1 MSYEFNQK
9 DSAWS
14 IPNPYRFEN
23 VFLFVAAIIM
33 LIGGVLVTLAA
44 REYMSTNEMKLGAAT
59 MALAAILFGG
69 AAKTGIQCL
78 AQMRFFFGRQFPI
91 GLADQLPVS
100 TTGDSPAAVQVRE
113 IMRQRAIEFEEPTGP
128 LNGVLYSL
136 IKPLITSP
144 PTIQVAA
151 SQHFH
156 SLCAMTAILLSL
168 FANYMVIHGLPHEG
182 IVSWAYLPLTGLSLL
197 TPFRSQQP
205 DSVPSPKLMLAK
217 VVGFAALAI
226 IGPVLIQHTV
236 PAWPIPPMWGA
247 PALLLIG
254 SMTAS
259 GLFLISLFKQ
269 IDDVKATDVSC
280 VQTTIAMNCPPSQ
293 LWTEISRDFQDNW
306 VRGIPN
312 RAYTNTPPDVS
323 ASERG
328 SFTGNVLEETQ
339 PMPTDISVFTSLGEA
354 WKEGYA
360 RYLIL
365 LSLWGILL
373 STAGVWI
380 GVHYASQFVEMERME
395 ISRII
400 LVVMALEISTM
411 LSFKIAHL
419 LWSRMYFRSRLMWIE
434 VAGTYQT
441 SQMSLGNQFTG
452 NAQSSSTLTRI
463 EDATLRVWSTDIV
476 SVAFGK
482 TGSRYIM
489 AMAPAESFVKATA
502 DKLKLFASEQS
513 SITTLTSSRDIDK
526 ISSMR
531 ALGKAMEGDSSALLE
546 MAAPKATEL
555 DVLSAPDVSRSRN
568 GTVKFFDDA
577 KKFGFIIGDDS
588 VERFFNLTQ
597 TAGKVFTKGERVSF
611 DAVNAT
617 RGPQANNVRKIRN

>member
-14 IPNPYRFEN
+14 FPNPYRFEN
-23 VFLFVAAIIM
+23 IFLFVASVIM
-33 LIGGVLVTLAA
+33 LAGGVLVTLAA
-44 REYMSTNEMKLGAAT
+44 RDYMTANEMKVGAAT

-69 AAKTGIQCL
+69 AAKMGIQCL
-78 AQMRFFFGRQFPI
+78 GQMRFFFGRQFPI

-100 TTGDSPAAVQVRE
+100 TSGDSPAAVHVRE
-113 IMRQRAIEFEEPTGP
+113 VMRQRAVEFEEPTGP

-144 PTIQVAA
+144 PTIQIAA

-156 SLCAMTAILLSL
+156 SLCAMTAILVSL
-168 FANYMVIHGLPHEG
+168 FANYMVIRGLPHEG

-197 TPFRSQQP
+197 TPFRGAKAE
-205 DSVPSPKLMLAK
+205 VMPSSNSMLGK
-217 VVGFAALAI
+217 VVGFATLAI

-236 PAWPIPPMWGA
+236 PAWHIPPMWGA

-269 IDDVKATDVSC
+269 IDDVKVTDVSC

-312 RAYTNTPPDVS
+312 RAYTNMPPDVS

-339 PMPTDISVFTSLGEA
+339 PMPTDISVFNSLGEA

-365 LSLWGILL
+365 LSLWGIIL
-373 STAGVWI
+373 SAAGVWI
-380 GVHYASQFVEMERME
+380 GVHFADKFVDMERME
-395 ISRII
+395 ISRVI

-441 SQMSLGNQFTG
+441 STMSLGNQFTG

-476 SVAFGK
+476 TVAFGK

-502 DKLKLFASEQS
+502 DKLIRFASEQS
-513 SITTLTSSRDIDK
+513 SIATLTSSRDIAK
-526 ISSMR
+526 ITSMR
-531 ALGKAMEGDSSALLE
+531 SLGKAMEGDPTALLK
-546 MAAPKATEL
+546 MTVPKESEL
-555 DVLSAPDVSRSRN
+555 DILSAPDEKQSRT
-568 GTVKFFDDA
+568 GVVKFFDDA
-577 KKFGFIIGDDS
+577 KKFGFIVANDG
-588 VERFFNLTQ
+588 VERFFNMNQ
-597 TAGKVFTKGERVSF
+597 TAGHVFSKGDLVSF
-611 DAVNAT
+611 DPANAS
-617 RGPQANNVRKIRN
+617 RGPQANRVRKG